1 MAYKEMNYCIYLT
14 VTLMLFWSEVIAAL
28 IVSDIG
34 IIFEFVSAFSIS
46 AIAFVFPGYFYLS
59 AELKFATNL

>member
-14 VTLMLFWSEVIAAL
+14 VTLGLFGAEVFCSL
-28 IVSDIG
+28 LVDDIS

-46 AIAFVFPGYFYLS
+46 AIAFIFPGFFFLR
-59 AELKFATNL
+59 AE